1 MAVLDPE
8 APAPA
13 GWLTTSQAARRMEV
27 SANWTRTL
35 AERGTLRSVQ
45 TALGRL
51 IDPQSVN
58 ELVRARA
65 AGSRGPETAA

>member
-1 MAVLDPE
+1 MAVIDQV

-13 GWLTTSQAARRMEV
+13 GWLTTSQAARRMEC

-45 TALGRL
+45 TELGRL
-51 IDPQSVN
+51 IDPASVN
-58 ELVRARA
+58 ELRRARG
-65 AGSRGPETAA
+65 AGSRDMQEPA

>member
-1 MAVLDPE
+1 MAVLGE
-8 APAPA
+8 ATATA
-13 GWLTTSQAARRMEV
+13 DWLTTSQAARRMDC

-51 IDPQSVN
+51 IDPRSVD

-65 AGSRGPETAA
+65 AGSPAPHEAA

>member
-1 MAVLDPE
+1 VLDPE

-58 ELVRARA
+58 ELIRTRNTDPRG
-65 AGSRGPETAA
+65 AGTAA